1 MTTFS
6 RRYNSKNNFQRIDS
20 YLKMIVRGSPESRTY
35 FEVGIY
41 SLYRPLTNRTV
52 ALAAAGAGVLVAFYA
67 IWVASNP
74 KPKVSEEGERAAPV
88 GTAEASAAEKQRVAE
103 EKAVTVS
110 PGTGSKPVVTVAY
123 GSQTGNAKAI
133 AQDVFKKLRE
143 MGVKVRLLTLN
154 DWKKLNPTLV
164 KGTELLICVI
174 STTGNA
180 DAPDNC
186 DKFQRFLKRKAL
198 AADMLKGLR
207 FAVLGL
213 GDTNYNEFCY
223 MGRWLDERLDGL
235 GAKRFRPLG
244 CADEATGLEDVVE
257 PWCEALYPAVLKA
270 IESGGGFGGGAEDSA
285 PAAGGVG
292 AAAEGI
298 DMAVSAA
305 SAAAAAAEA
314 TPLSLVKARRVR
326 PLSDFVAAET
336 LAEVDE
342 AVGLAKGRLHKSAG
356 LGLYDVVF
364 AAPPAASASDS
375 ASTLASSANAGNNGG
390 EAEEEEDDDEK
401 AFLAE
406 VVAARYLTKGGKE
419 SDRRVVEATIALNN
433 ASSSA
438 LSLSYCVGDAVG
450 LQCPNAPEDVE
461 AMLYHL
467 RRTHAAYTTTG
478 NSFFATHG
486 GGAAVKLTYA
496 KDGAPAP
503 LVVADAAQLLP
514 SGSKDGNGGDGGGLG
529 SCVLTVRDVLTWGV
543 DLSAPLKPT
552 LLAALAEC
560 CTSSEEAKALKLLA
574 VKEAH
579 SSDNGGAS
587 LSEAESF
594 AYFVGSSAYGA
605 FVSGQGLHLS
615 ELLELFPSCAAPLG
629 LLVAALPPLSC
640 RYYSIAS
647 SPAAGSGSSTDAA
660 SSTVTASIAFSVVEW
675 SGSPTTSSGEG
686 GVQRRGL
693 CTGWLEDQLRPALQL
708 PPFPSHFITSSSFSS
723 SSFSK
728 ATATAEPCLL
738 RVVCALKP
746 ATDFT
751 LPADPSVP
759 VIMIGPGTGVA
770 PFIGF
775 VQHRSLAC
783 RQSRTS
789 TVHASVGEKKDDDPS
804 LSNNNSSDFG
814 PMLLYFGCRHKAQDW
829 IYESEM
835 KAYEKDGTLSRL
847 RTAFSRD
854 GDPAQ
859 GKCYVQHRLLED
871 AAELS
876 RLIMTEGAAVFVCGA
891 MHMAKD
897 VHKALVKVVMTEPAP
912 PPPAATHCKSE
923 GIAEAFLEKLK
934 HQGRYVQDI
943 WG

>member
-133 AQDVFKKLRE
+133 AQDVFKKLQE

-270 IESGGGFGGGAEDSA
+270 IES
-285 PAAGGVG
+285 AGGVG

-305 SAAAAAAEA
+305 SAAAAEA
-314 TPLSLVKARRVR
+314 PPLSLVKARRVR
-326 PLSDFVAAET
+326 PLSDFVSAET

-342 AVGLAKGRLHKSAG
+342 AVGLAKGRIHKSAG

-364 AAPPAASASDS
+364 AAPPAASDS
-375 ASTLASSANAGNNGG
+375 ASTLTSSASASNNGG
-390 EAEEEEDDDEK
+390 EAEEEEDDDDEK

-406 VVAARYLTKGGKE
+406 VVAARYLTKGGEE

-438 LSLSYCVGDAVG
+438 SSLSYCVGDAVG

-467 RRTHAAYTTTG
+467 RRTHAASTTTG
-478 NSFFATHG
+478 SSFFATHG

-514 SGSKDGNGGDGGGLG
+514 SGSRDGNGGAGGLG
-529 SCVLTVRDVLTWGV
+529 SCILTVRDVLTWGV

-560 CTSSEEAKALKLLA
+560 CASSEEAKALKLLA

-579 SSDNGGAS
+579 SSDNDGAS

-594 AYFVGSSAYGA
+594 AYFVGSSAYRA
-605 FVSGQGLHLS
+605 FVSGQSLHLS

-660 SSTVTASIAFSVVEW
+660 SFTVAFSVVEW

-693 CTGWLEDQLRPALQL
+693 CTGWLEDQLRPALQS
-708 PPFPSHFITSSSFSS
+708 PPYPSHFITSSSFSS

-728 ATATAEPCLL
+728 ATATAKPCLL
-738 RVVCALKP
+738 RIVCALKP
-746 ATDFT
+746 ATNFT

-770 PFIGF
+770 PFMGF
-775 VQHRSLAC
+775 VQHRALAC
-783 RQSRTS
+783 RQSRRS
-789 TVHASVGEKKDDDPS
+789 TVHAAVGEKKDDDPS

-876 RLIMTEGAAVFVCGA
+876 RLIMTEGAAVFVCGDG

-923 GIAEAFLEKLK
+923 GIAEAFLKKLK
-934 HQGRYVQDI
+934 QQGRYVQDI